1 MAFKLLPGT
10 ERQYQQLRA
19 LMSAPFVALVAG
31 PPGVGKRT
39 LLDHVATEA
48 GLHTADFNIAHSKMT
63 AAELRA
69 LIAKRLT
76 SAQITE
82 DAALRGNTVWVVH
95 NAELLDAHAA
105 VWQSDVTRGLRIILK
120 VNDAPPGCARFSKNR
135 STSTG

>member
-10 ERQYQQLRA
+10 EKQFEQLRT
-19 LMSAPFVALVAG
+19 LMTSPFVALVAG

-39 LLDHVATEA
+39 LLDHVAEQA
-48 GLHTADFNIAHSKMT
+48 GLRTTDFDIEHSKMT

-82 DAALRGNTVWVVH
+82 DAALRANTVWVVH

-105 VWQSDVTRGLRIILK
+105 VWQSDVTHGLRIIL
-120 VNDAPPGCARFSKNR
+120 
-135 STSTG
+135 